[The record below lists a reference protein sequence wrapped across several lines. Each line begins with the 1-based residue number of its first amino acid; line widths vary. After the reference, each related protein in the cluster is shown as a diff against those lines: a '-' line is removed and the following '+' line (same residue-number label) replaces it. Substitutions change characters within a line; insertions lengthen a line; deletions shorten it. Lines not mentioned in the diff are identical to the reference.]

1 MDRFQQL
8 VADPFWRTLEV
19 FGDKIAL
26 TTETGD
32 LSYSELV
39 DRVDRFVADT
49 IERLPDGINRPL
61 LLIEASNH
69 IEPITAYLG
78 SLRAQWPVILTEH
91 SAREKT
97 DRLQSA
103 FRPNLIARF
112 SGRDWIM
119 QPANTEA
126 LEMAP
131 ELAVMLS
138 TSGSTGSE
146 KLVRLSHRNLASNAA
161 AIVDYLGLSS
171 DDGAITS
178 LPWHYSYGMSVL
190 NMQLSAGG
198 RLTLTDQP
206 LTDRDFWKTAQQ
218 TGTTVLPLVP
228 MQFDVL
234 SLKERIKADLPS
246 LKYLLQAGGK
256 LDRSIAEAFFD
267 KGDAEDF
274 KLFLMYGQT
283 EAAPRISYLPPSAP
297 RKSFDTIGQAIPGGH
312 LRIVD
317 QNGTEISECG
327 TPGELV
333 YTGPNV
339 MMGYA
344 ETAEELSNS
353 GQLPELLTG
362 DIAEKTEEGFFRIV
376 GRSKRF
382 VKLNGLRISL
392 DQVEANL
399 RDAGVAARVT
409 GSDQRLDVFLT
420 DKSMLSGLRDRLCRD
435 LKLSFSQVSTQ
446 CISEFP
452 QLPSGKVDY
461 RTLQKRADELAVE
474 KPPTT
479 DGLYSVL
486 CAALRTREPDLSVSF
501 RDHGGDSLAY
511 LEVELTLSEMG
522 LEIPENWE
530 DLPLSFLLD
539 LKPAPSQ
546 RNEIRQLVSVDLVL
560 RILAITA
567 VVAGHATTWKTMGG
581 AYFLLVLSGY
591 SIAKFQGPTLFTR
604 HVVRAVANTLVRIL
618 VWYYLVLLFVHV
630 VSGAVP
636 LYWWVL
642 ISNYQQVEAFT
653 KVEWFWYVP
662 AMAQVT
668 VMLSLPFMI
677 QPLGTWISRN
687 PFYFGV
693 CLLAASIGYVTF
705 MQVQLGLSAGDWRH
719 TAGALQLAVFGWCA
733 YYAKERAEKLALV
746 SAVLIVIWLQ
756 WFETYPT
763 IQAFITFGTISLVYG
778 FQFKLRPRLARM
790 LAYVGTLTLPIYML
804 HVFAVAAVQRVGIA
818 HADPNWP
825 NWLLFLSTF
834 ILSIVAAMV
843 VLPIEKR
850 VVGAIAFSKNR
861 ARSVWKK
868 AAR

>member
-1 MDRFQQL
+1 M
-8 VADPFWRTLEV
+8 AAEPFWRAVDV

-26 TTETGD
+26 TGDDGD
-32 LSYSELV
+32 LTYSALAE
-39 DRVDRFVADT
+39 RADRFVAST
-49 IERLPDGINRPL
+49 LESLPDGVLRPL

-69 IEPITAYLG
+69 IAPITAYLG
-78 SLRAQWPVILTEH
+78 ALRAHWPVILTEH
-91 SAREKT
+91 GAPEKT

-103 FRPNLIARF
+103 FRPNLMARF
-112 SGRDWIM
+112 SGSDWTVKLV
-119 QPANTEA
+119 NTEA

-161 AIVDYLGLSS
+161 AIIEYLGLTSE
-171 DDGAITS
+171 DGAITS
-178 LPWHYSYGMSVL
+178 LPWHYSYGLSVL
-190 NMQLSAGG
+190 HMQLAVGG
-198 RLTLTDQP
+198 RLALTDRP
-206 LTDRDFWKTAQQ
+206 LTDRDFWTTAHRA
-218 TGTTVLPLVP
+218 GTTVLPLVP

-234 SLKERIKADLPS
+234 SRKERTKADLPS

-256 LDRSIAEAFFD
+256 LDQNIAEAFFD
-267 KGDAEDF
+267 RGDAEDF

-297 RKSFDTIGQAIPGGH
+297 RKAVDTIGRAIPGGH

-317 QNGTEISECG
+317 QNGTEITEFG
-327 TPGELV
+327 TPGELA

-344 ETAEELSNS
+344 ETPEELAET
-353 GQLPELLTG
+353 GHLPELLTG
-362 DIAEKTEEGFFRIV
+362 DFAEKTEDGFFRIV

-382 VKLNGLRISL
+382 IKLNGLRISL

-399 RDAGVAARVT
+399 RDAGIAARVT

-420 DKSMLSGLRDRLCRD
+420 DKSMQTGLKDRLCRD

-452 QLPSGKVDY
+452 QLSSGKVDY
-461 RTLQKRADELAVE
+461 RALKKRSDELACE
-474 KPPTT
+474 KPPAM

-486 CAALRTREPDLSVSF
+486 CAALRTREPDLSASF

-511 LEVELTLSEMG
+511 LEVELTLNELG
-522 LEIPENWE
+522 LEVPENWE

-539 LKPAPSQ
+539 LKPTPKQ
-546 RNEIRQLVSVDLVL
+546 RNDIRQLVSVDLVL
-560 RILAITA
+560 RIVAIAA

-591 SIAKFQGPTLFTR
+591 SIAKFQGPTLFAR
-604 HVVRAVANTLVRIL
+604 HVARAVANTLVRIL
-618 VWYYLVLLFVHV
+618 IWYYLVLLFVHIM
-630 VSGAVP
+630 SGAVP

-642 ISNYQQVEAFT
+642 IGNYSQGEAFT

-662 AMAQVT
+662 AMVQVT
-668 VMLSLPFMI
+668 LMLSLPFMV
-677 QPLGTWISRN
+677 QPVGTWISRN
-687 PFYFGV
+687 PFCFGLS
-693 CLLAASIGYVTF
+693 LLAASIGYVTF
-705 MQVQLGLSAGDWRH
+705 LQVQMGLSAGDWRH
-719 TAGALQLAVFGWCA
+719 TAGALQLAFFGWCA
-733 YYAKERAEKLALV
+733 YYAQKRAEKLALV
-746 SAVLIVIWLQ
+746 SAALIIIWLQ
-756 WFETYPT
+756 WYENYPT

-778 FQFKLRPRLARM
+778 FQFKLRPRFARM
-790 LAYVGTLTLPIYML
+790 LAYAGTLTLPIYML

-818 HADPNWP
+818 NADPNWP
-825 NWLLFLSTF
+825 NWLLFLSTLL
-834 ILSIVAAMV
+834 LSIFAAMV
-843 VLPIEKR
+843 ALPIEKR
-850 VVGAIAFSKNR
+850 VVGAVAFSRKH
-861 ARSVWKK
+861 ALAVWKK